1 MKEPY
6 LNEKIAKWCGFT
18 YGKQFKYHYDWN
30 NKETTW
36 IPPSNDITQHQS
48 LPDFTE
54 SMDAILKWV
63 VPKLTDYAI
72 EWHGKDMHRVSIQ
85 TILDGDLFYQCD
97 NKSMSMAFCL
107 ALEKYIDA
115 QETK

>member
-1 MKEPY
+1 MREPY
-6 LNEKIAKWCGFT
+6 LNEKIANWCGFEEQGSGYWYPLT
-18 YGKQFKYHYDWN
+18 REFGK
-30 NKETTW
+30 
-36 IPPSNDITQHQS
+36 
-48 LPDFTE
+48 LPNFTE

-85 TILDGDLFYQCD
+85 TIFDGDLFYQCD

-107 ALEKYIDA
+107 ALEKYIDG
-115 QETK
+115 EMK